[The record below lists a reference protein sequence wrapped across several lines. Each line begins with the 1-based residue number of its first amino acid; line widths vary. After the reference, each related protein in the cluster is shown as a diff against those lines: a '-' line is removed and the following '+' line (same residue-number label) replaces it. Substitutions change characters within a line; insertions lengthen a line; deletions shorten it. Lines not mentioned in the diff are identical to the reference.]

1 MNVNDANF
9 IREAEPVADKF
20 VALAKKAS
28 TNRTTY
34 TLNELQTTAQQLSQ
48 LHQKY
53 YGNGSVTNALNKY
66 YELTGKPKP

>member
-53 YGNGSVTNALNKY
+53 YGNGQ
-66 YELTGKPKP
+66 